1 MTITV
6 IALIPLLTKRVQAKI
21 IDGIAAIVNNDI
33 ITISELNEKLKPYK
47 QKILASPLPPK
58 EKEKQFIKIKNQ
70 ILEKLIDDKLI
81 EQFGKKLGYKVTDR
95 EVDDVINNILKSNGV
110 TLEELKQTLREN
122 GISFDAYKRNLKREI
137 LVARVVNSYVRR
149 NIKIPEKE
157 IDEYIDKHFKIDE
170 DTEYHLKQ
178 ILFLKKNLPKDKEK
192 IKKALNF
199 LKEKMPFSKV
209 AKLYSEGPFRNDG
222 GDLGFFKKREL
233 LPEIRKAVSNM
244 KIGEI
249 KVVKTRLGVHI
260 IKLVDIKSKK
270 QKLSL
275 LRKRAEQEL
284 KDKLFNK
291 KLQQWIKE
299 LRQQALII
307 KKI

>member
-1 MTITV
+1 MIV
-6 IALIPLLTKRVQAKI
+6 LIPPLTNRVQAKI

-47 QKILASPLPPK
+47 QKILDSPLSPK

-81 EQFGKKLGYKVTDR
+81 EQFGKKLGYKVTDK
-95 EVDDVINNILKSNGV
+95 EVDDVINNILRSNGV

-137 LVARVVNSYVRR
+137 LVARVVNSYVRK

-170 DTEYHLKQ
+170 DTEYHLQQ
-178 ILFLKKNLPKDKEK
+178 ILFLKKNLSKDKEK
-192 IKKALNF
+192 IKKVLNF

-209 AKLYSEGPFRNDG
+209 AKLYSEGPFRNEG
-222 GDLGFFKKREL
+222 GDLGFFKKSEL

>member
-1 MTITV
+1 MV
-6 IALIPLLTKRVQAKI
+6 VVLAPPLTERVQAKI

-47 QKILASPLPPK
+47 QKILASPLSPQ

-70 ILEKLIDDKLI
+70 ILDKLIDDKLI
-81 EQFGKKLGYKVTDR
+81 EQFGKKFGYKVTDK

-137 LVARVVNSYVRR
+137 LVARVVNSYVRK
-149 NIKIPEKE
+149 NIKIPERE

-170 DTEYHLKQ
+170 DTEYHLQQ
-178 ILFLKKNLPKDKEK
+178 ILFLKKNLFKDKEK
-192 IKKALNF
+192 IKKVLNL
-199 LKEKMPFSKV
+199 LKEKNSFSKI
-209 AKLYSEGPFRNDG
+209 AKLYSEGPFRNEG
-222 GDLGFFKKREL
+222 GDLGFFKKSEL
-233 LPEIRKAVSNM
+233 LPEIRKAVSSM

-284 KDKLFNK
+284 KDKLFNE
-291 KLQQWIKE
+291 KLQKWIKE